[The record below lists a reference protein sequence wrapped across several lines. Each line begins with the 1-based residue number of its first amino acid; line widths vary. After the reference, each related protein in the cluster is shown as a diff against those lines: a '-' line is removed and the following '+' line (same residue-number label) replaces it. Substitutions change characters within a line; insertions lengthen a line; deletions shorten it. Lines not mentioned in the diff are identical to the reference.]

1 MIQKNLISFLL
12 YFSLLFGSGGFDNGT
27 ATGKGKFQLDL
38 TWNPYNKIK
47 FGQTYGVLS
56 FGLTDRID
64 FHGYLSK
71 DSKHHLTW
79 YSGIFYQF
87 YKTDKIDL
95 ATAIG
100 LRKQLEES
108 WTHIFSPQ
116 LLYTVRIVDKL
127 SISGSLVNVYN
138 YSSQKNYGIAFD
150 LGLNYKIPVKSN
162 ILESVAINVGG
173 FHPAVNSENAFFHPA
188 YSIDFK
194 FK

>member
-1 MIQKNLISFLL
+1 MILKNLISFSL
-12 YFSLLFGSGGFDNGT
+12 YFSVLFGSGGFDNGT

-47 FGQTYGVLS
+47 FGQTYGVIS
-56 FGLTDRID
+56 YGLTDKID
-64 FHGYLSK
+64 FHGYISK
-71 DSKHHLTW
+71 DSKNYYTW
-79 YSGIFYQF
+79 YSGVFYQF
-87 YKTDKIDL
+87 YKSDKIDL

-100 LRKQLEES
+100 FRKQFNES

-116 LLYTVRIVDKL
+116 LLYTIKIVENM

-138 YSSQKNYGIAFD
+138 YSKKNNYGLAFD
-150 LGLNYKIPVKSN
+150 LGLNYTIPVKSK
-162 ILESVAINVGG
+162 IIESVSINIGG
-173 FHPAVNSENAFFHPA
+173 FHPAVSSQNTFFLPA